1 MSSWASALSESLCDT
16 GAGEVAVAACV
27 VVFLEDVRESR
38 LPFACSVTGEDDC
51 DCGGL
56 LSRTAYWISESSENK
71 TTVLT
76 LGLSFIRKVVKL
88 RGSR

>member
-1 MSSWASALSESLCDT
+1 MSSWVSALPESLCDGGT
-16 GAGEVAVAACV
+16 GGGAVAACV
-27 VVFLEDVRESR
+27 LFFLEEVRESR
-38 LPFACSVTGEDDC
+38 LPLACSATGEDDC

-56 LSRTAYWISESSENK
+56 LLRTAYWISESSENK